1 MRAAKIVEREINLRA
16 IDVNIRIVGKSKADA
31 VVEGENELAVGDVI
45 LEALGPEQRRRSFL
59 AAIKA

>member
-1 MRAAKIVEREINLRA
+1 VRAAKIVDREINLRA
-16 IDVNIRIVGKSKADA
+16 IDVNVRIVGKSKADA

-45 LEALGPEQRRRSFL
+45 PEALGRKKWNRSFL

>member
-1 MRAAKIVEREINLRA
+1 VRAAKIVEREINLRV

-45 LEALGPEQRRRSFL
+45 LEALGREQR
-59 AAIKA
+59 